1 MNLTDVQSQAIT
13 ARMALI
19 VGTITFD
26 RLFPASSSA
35 KLMVI
40 FFVYAK
46 NEECAAEMEDSFALH
61 ISVIAA
67 TILDREI
74 GIVMVLPKF
83 PPRSAS
89 S

>member
-1 MNLTDVQSQAIT
+1 
-13 ARMALI
+13 MALI

-26 RLFPASSSA
+26 RLFPASRSA

-67 TILDREI
+67 RTRWL
-74 GIVMVLPKF
+74 LPSTCITA
-83 PPRSAS
+83 RDNDA
-89 S
+89 